1 MYPRTQYEM
10 TEQDLE
16 ELLEACKPVPMIA
29 LQCGSPSS
37 PQENANNA
45 WKALGSKMGFDHM
58 TVEPVSGKG
67 YRFFTAV
74 PNENE
79 EAKKERKAKEAEA
92 KLKARIEAL
101 TKEISERKAELSNI
115 LGVENDAL

>member
-1 MYPRTQYEM
+1 MYPRKQYEM
-10 TEQDLE
+10 TEEDLK

-45 WKALGSKMGFDHM
+45 WKALGNKMGFDSM
-58 TVEPVSGKG
+58 SVEPVSSKG
-67 YRFFTAV
+67 YRFFTAI

-79 EAKKERKAKEAEA
+79 EAKRERELKEKEEAQRKNIARLENEIKE
-92 KLKARIEAL
+92 KQK
-101 TKEISERKAELSNI
+101 ELSEI
-115 LGVENDAL
+115 LGIPYN